1 MAERARE
8 RRRSWPRAAAIVAV
22 LAACVAGLVA
32 LTSQHPSVAASR
44 RGYEGEYPIRWLPA
58 GPLPA
63 RSADLTAARYYLAL
77 GPSPIGAG
85 RTESWQLGAG
95 GISLAIPDFS
105 RAFSGV
111 AAAGDDRTFLIA
123 LLNAGNPRTQFME
136 VQLNRYGGAT
146 PLSILPVGSVLS
158 AGHFALSPDGNR
170 LAVVTGRS
178 ASVITVFTRGAR
190 MPASWRGPATGHA
203 GTLAWAGDR
212 QLAYTWTAGGPQPAS
227 VRLLDTAAA
236 GGGLL
241 PASRLL
247 LPATTSLHGFGLR
260 GDGGTPM
267 IASADGSAIFLD
279 LTQPRAGLTRTEIVR
294 LTVRT
299 GALSRAGLP
308 PATAGTAASPW
319 CGPLWTNPAGSR
331 VAVACGQTWQGV
343 VANGQFTYLNLHD
356 PRPRYTAW

>member
-190 MPASWRGPATGHA
+190 MPASWADRQPGMPGHWPGPATGS
-203 GTLAWAGDR
+203 LPIP
-212 QLAYTWTAGGPQPAS
+212 GPQAARSPRASGCSTLPRPAAACCPLPGCCCPQPPACTAS
-227 VRLLDTAAA
+227 GCAATAA
-236 GGGLL
+236 
-241 PASRLL
+241 R
-247 LPATTSLHGFGLR
+247 R
-260 GDGGTPM
+260 
-267 IASADGSAIFLD
+267 
-279 LTQPRAGLTRTEIVR
+279 
-294 LTVRT
+294 
-299 GALSRAGLP
+299 
-308 PATAGTAASPW
+308 
-319 CGPLWTNPAGSR
+319 
-331 VAVACGQTWQGV
+331 
-343 VANGQFTYLNLHD
+343 
-356 PRPRYTAW
+356 

>member
-1 MAERARE
+1 
-8 RRRSWPRAAAIVAV
+8 
-22 LAACVAGLVA
+22 VAGLVA
-32 LTSQHPSVAASR
+32 LTSPHPTAAAGR
-44 RGYEGEYPIRWLPA
+44 PAYEGEYPIRWLPA

-63 RSADLTAARYYLAL
+63 RSADLTAARYYLDL
-77 GPSPIGAG
+77 GPSPAFGAG
-85 RTESWQLGAG
+85 RIQSWQLTAG
-95 GISLAIPDFS
+95 GVGLAIPAFS
-105 RAFSGV
+105 RAFSGA
-111 AAAGDDRTFLIA
+111 AAAGDDRTFVIA

-170 LAVVTGRS
+170 LAVVTGPS
-178 ASVITVFTRGAR
+178 AGVITVFTRGAR
-190 MPASWRGPATGHA
+190 MPVSWRGPAPGHA

-212 QLAYTWTAGGPQPAS
+212 QLAYTWTGGGAQPAS

-260 GDGGTPM
+260 GDGTTPM

-279 LTQPRAGLTRTEIVR
+279 LTQPRAGLTPAEVVR

-308 PATAGTAASPW
+308 PATAGTADSPW
-319 CGPLWTNPAGSR
+319 CGPLWTDPAGSR
-331 VAVACGQTWQGV
+331 VAVACGQAWQGV
-343 VANGQFTYLNLHD
+343 VTNGQFTHLDLRD
-356 PRPRYTAW
+356 PSPGYTAW